1 MHDYIYYGNE
11 RKYFIVIGVDGHTCI
26 LSLKICLQ
34 PTPRHMV
41 PAQSCTFGNCVFIL
55 VTKDNDFSLDYFV
68 TIHGEVLCSQV
79 AAFFWTEHDTCTDI
93 DPRVPWV
100 GNCGVECG

>member
-79 AAFFWTEHDTCTDI
+79 AAFFLD
-93 DPRVPWV
+93 
-100 GNCGVECG
+100 